1 MPLTLTTSLPFDRRP
16 ARGTLARAVSDAAA
30 QPDSP
35 AAAEGP
41 DDQSLIAAAARGD
54 HRAFE
59 TLYHRYRDWVF
70 ALAWRFTRDHHTSM
84 DLVQETF
91 LELARRAPQITLR
104 GKLTSYL
111 YPIIRHRA
119 IDIARRRKVHAR
131 AMSERAPGAAEP
143 PSDPASPAETEPLL
157 AAVEALPEHER
168 EVLLMRYAS
177 GMALADIAEALR
189 LPLGTVKSRLHS
201 ATTTLRARLRE

>member
-1 MPLTLTTSLPFDRRP
+1 MPLTLTTSLPFDRKP
-16 ARGTLARAVSDAAA
+16 SRGTLAPAVSDAPA
-30 QPDSP
+30 QPDRP
-35 AAAEGP
+35 AAGAP
-41 DDQSLIAAAARGD
+41 DDQSLIDAAAAGD

-59 TLYHRYRDWVF
+59 TLYHRYRDWAF
-70 ALAWRFTRDHHTSM
+70 SLAWRFTRDHHASM

-91 LELARRAPQITLR
+91 LEIARRAPAITLR

-119 IDIARRRKVHAR
+119 IDAARRRKLHTR
-131 AMSERAPGAAEP
+131 AMSELAPAAAATV
-143 PSDPASPAETEPLL
+143 DAASAEHEFGPLL
-157 AAVEALPEHER
+157 AAVEQLPEHER

-189 LPLGTVKSRLHS
+189 LPLGTVKSRLHG
-201 ATTTLRARLRE
+201 ATTTLRARLHE